1 MRNIIV
7 ASLLLTT
14 TPAFATQPQVPSS
27 VATAGAEQLQGQA
40 QGQLQGQAQSLST
53 RQLNE
58 QSLRA
63 TLGSFA
69 AGGSGYGGSGGV
81 GVGEGGQGGHGGSAT
96 STALGGKS
104 DAYAAPYTSVDSK
117 SESKLLSLAPAA
129 LTAGVNP
136 CAVSV
141 SAAGGAGLVGGAL
154 GFSWS
159 DTDCNRRADDASRIG
174 KAATL
179 MTMGLDRSARSLL
192 CLDGEIAAAM
202 RATGEGCGE

>member
-1 MRNIIV
+1 MRYMMIS
-7 ASLLLTT
+7 ALLLTT
-14 TPAFATQPQVPSS
+14 TPALATQPTPFGGSPSS

-40 QGQLQGQAQSLST
+40 QGQMQGQAQSLST

-63 TLGSFA
+63 SLTSSSGAFA
-69 AGGSGYGGSGGV
+69 SGGSGGV
-81 GVGEGGQGGHGGSAT
+81 GVGYGGEGGKGGNAA

-141 SAAGGAGLVGGAL
+141 SAAGGAGLIGGAL
-154 GFSWS
+154 GASWS
-159 DTDCNRRADDASRIG
+159 DTDCNRRAN
-174 KAATL
+174 AATL
-179 MTMGLDRSARSLL
+179 VGLGLQRSAQALMCLDR
-192 CLDGEIAAAM
+192 DVAAAM
-202 RATGEGCGE
+202 RATGEGCAE